1 MKGERDRISRQRQ
14 ERRVEAL
21 ETYLGFIRLFRDLAT
36 ANGLQFDFEILDGT
50 PFSSN
55 FGKDELRDILIDLPC
70 KDVPVKLGDLTK
82 LLSNDSVAENKF
94 PQKIFYASCKRS
106 DIFSPACVRDLVGRL
121 EKFTNDNYE
130 KIKSVLV
137 LNSSSLS

>member
-1 MKGERDRISRQRQ
+1 MSVRCKAIKD
-14 ERRVEAL
+14 
-21 ETYLGFIRLFRDLAT
+21 
-36 ANGLQFDFEILDGT
+36 
-50 PFSSN
+50 PF
-55 FGKDELRDILIDLPC
+55 
-70 KDVPVKLGDLTK
+70 
-82 LLSNDSVAENKF
+82 
-94 PQKIFYASCKRS
+94 CKRS